1 MKHLRNWENNTW
13 LSSKR
18 YINRFSKFLTINFEI
33 NKKSKILDIGCGR
46 ANIISNLNKKYKF
59 IKKPI
64 GIDIFKNTELK
75 KNIIFQKINGI
86 SFLRKSKDKFDLI
99 IIKQTIHFFNSK
111 QLYILLN
118 LAKKS
123 LSNDGKILIFLL
135 DSKNSEIPVFRK
147 MEKKLE
153 NSFKRDNKIIKK
165 IKSNFKK
172 YSLIKFAFNVH
183 ISRKQYIKMIKQ
195 KYISCLMK
203 LSKKDI
209 DQGVAEINVKYRKD
223 LRFKDILN
231 CFVYK
236 A

>member
-1 MKHLRNWENNTW
+1 MKILAIGAHPDDIEIFMAGFLFACKKLNHEVHVMIATNGALGGKKTSD
-13 LSSKR
+13 LTKKR
-18 YINRFSKFLTINFEI
+18 YHS
-33 NKKSKILDIGCGR
+33 
-46 ANIISNLNKKYKF
+46 
-59 IKKPI
+59 
-64 GIDIFKNTELK
+64 
-75 KNIIFQKINGI
+75 QKA
-86 SFLRKSKDKFDLI
+86 
-99 IIKQTIHFFNSK
+99 
-111 QLYILLN
+111 YIM
-118 LAKKS
+118 K
-123 LSNDGKILIFLL
+123 
-135 DSKNSEIPVFRK
+135 
-147 MEKKLE
+147 

-165 IKSNFKK
+165 IKSNFRK
-172 YSLIKFAFNVH
+172 YSLIKFVFNVH